1 MHFCYVSR
9 YISRYISFWT
19 TQPGYVGRFS
29 VGTLV
34 GSIQDF
40 RFPEI
45 CRSSP
50 VLRSQRS
57 VPGRSKGQTRPRP
70 DRDPLLV
77 CVVREFAY
85 TMNFGDV
92 AFFTVFS
99 DCALALLYHVFGV
112 HRLRLVFD
120 SIRCCCCCYCDRE
133 LVALLFLD
141 FVFVCVPFTLV
152 GGYSMVARWRF
163 CCCHLCVCRCW
174 FC

>member
-50 VLRSQRS
+50 VPRFQRS
-57 VPGRSKGQTRPRP
+57 VPGRSRGQTRPRP
-70 DRDPLLV
+70 DRDPLLPV
-77 CVVREFAY
+77 IIIVI
-85 TMNFGDV
+85 
-92 AFFTVFS
+92 AF
-99 DCALALLYHVFGV
+99 CLLHFVPKPW
-112 HRLRLVFD
+112 
-120 SIRCCCCCYCDRE
+120 
-133 LVALLFLD
+133 LLFRAPCAERL
-141 FVFVCVPFTLV
+141 
-152 GGYSMVARWRF
+152 
-163 CCCHLCVCRCW
+163 
-174 FC
+174 